1 MADKYIETV
10 TSAPL
15 VRLTEQV
22 GRLEEANTALQRKVR
37 RFERVVLV
45 SALLFVLLLVWV
57 LVADGGSPLSAA
69 LGVVVFFTPTFVIGL
84 LLLTTVGILW
94 GRWKSSREKRRVTRL
109 REREAQDA
117 KDWVMRRGVYAPA
130 KKEVTG
136 EGGKN

>member
-22 GRLEEANTALQRKVR
+22 GRLEEANAALQRKVR

-57 LVADGGSPLSAA
+57 LVADGGNPLSTA
-69 LGVVVFFTPTFVIGL
+69 LGVVVFFTPALVIGL

-94 GRWKSSREKRRVTRL
+94 GRWKSSRAKRRTV
-109 REREAQDA
+109 AA
-117 KDWVMRRGVYAPA
+117 
-130 KKEVTG
+130 
-136 EGGKN
+136 GKAG